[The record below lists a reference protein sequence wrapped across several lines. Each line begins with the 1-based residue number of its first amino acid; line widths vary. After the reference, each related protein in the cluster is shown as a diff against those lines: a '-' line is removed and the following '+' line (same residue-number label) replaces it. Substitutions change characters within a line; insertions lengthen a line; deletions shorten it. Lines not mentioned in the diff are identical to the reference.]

1 MRNTGRTLGW
11 LLVAALA
18 LPAAAAPVKT
28 ASISGLVRS
37 ATGVAQMGARVEV
50 FTSSTAEILTL
61 YTDERGQYYARDMA
75 PGKYFVKVSAAS
87 FLPTLRENVALRG
100 GAHLVVNL
108 TLNTLSEAI
117 QMLSPSRRP
126 LSEDD
131 DWKWTLRSNANR
143 PVLRLHDTGPLIV
156 VTRAGESENGVLKAS
171 VAFLAAADAGGL
183 GGPDVAT
190 AFSVQRS
197 LFSSGTLSLNGNVA
211 PGQGNPGAILRA
223 AYRHRLPNG
232 SAPEVALTV
241 RRFATIE
248 DAARYGALESLAL
261 SVSDTITLADFVE
274 VNLGG
279 ELQTVQYRGRASAM
293 RPFGSL
299 SVHLSPNTVARY
311 RYATSQPSTRL
322 AKGFDTAPADL
333 SESGPRMSLAGGA
346 PLLERARHHEV
357 SISRRLGDTNLQ
369 VAAFSD
375 TIAHPALTGIGEV
388 NAAQGDL
395 LPDVYSGTF
404 AYTGAHLETN
414 GLRAVVERKF
424 TDRIL
429 GTVTYAYGGVL
440 DLDGEEV
447 PWEQVR
453 DLMRTARRHAVTGKL
468 SGSLPG
474 AKTRWITSYK
484 WLSGSALTSVDM
496 FDASPGQADPYLN
509 IFIRQPI
516 PYSGSLPGQMEALV
530 DVRNLLAQGYIPV
543 IGQDGQTVYLVQ
555 SARSIRGGISFTF

>member
-1 MRNTGRTLGW
+1 MRTPGRTLGW
-11 LLVAALA
+11 LLVAALV
-18 LPAAAAPVKT
+18 LPAVAAPVKT
-28 ASISGLVRS
+28 ASISGQVRS

-50 FTSSTAEILTL
+50 FASSAAEILTL
-61 YTDERGQYYARDMA
+61 YTDERGHFYAKGIL
-75 PGKYFVKVSAAS
+75 PGKYFVKVSAPS
-87 FLPTLRENVALRG
+87 FLPTLRENVGLRG

-117 QMLSPSRRP
+117 QLLSPSRRP

-131 DWKWTLRSNANR
+131 DWKWTLRSTANR
-143 PVLRLHDTGPLIV
+143 PVLRLHDTGPLMV
-156 VTRAGESENGVLKAS
+156 VTRSDGSDDRVLKAS
-171 VAFLAAADAGGL
+171 VTFLAAADAGGI

-211 PGQGNPGAILRA
+211 PGQGNPAAILRA
-223 AYRHRLPNG
+223 AYRHRLSNG
-232 SAPEVALTV
+232 STPEVAVTV

-261 SVSDTITLADFVE
+261 SVSDTINVAEFLE
-274 VNLGG
+274 VSVGG
-279 ELQTVQYRGRASAM
+279 ELQTVQYRGRASAL

-299 SVHLSPNTVARY
+299 SVHLSPDTVARY
-311 RYATSQPSTRL
+311 RYATSQPNTRL

-357 SISRRLGDTNLQ
+357 SLSRRVGNTSLQ
-369 VAAFSD
+369 VAAYSD
-375 TIAHPALTGIGEV
+375 TIAHPALTGVGDV
-388 NAAQGDL
+388 NASGGNL

-404 AYTGAHLETN
+404 AYTGANLETN

-424 TDRIL
+424 SDRVL

-440 DLDGEEV
+440 DLEGEDV

-453 DLMRTARRHAVTGKL
+453 ELMQTARRHAVTGKL

-474 AKTRWITSYK
+474 AKTRWIASYK
-484 WLSGSALTSVDM
+484 WVSGSALTPVDM

-509 IFIRQPI
+509 FFIRQPI
-516 PYSGSLPGQMEALV
+516 PYSGSLPGQMEVLV

-543 IGQDGQTVYLVQ
+543 IGQDGETVYLVQ

>member
-1 MRNTGRTLGW
+1 MRNTGRKLGW

-18 LPAAAAPVKT
+18 LPAAAAPVKKT

-37 ATGVAQMGARVEV
+37 AAGVAQMGARVEV
-50 FTSSTAEILTL
+50 FASSTAEILTL
-61 YTDERGQYYARDMA
+61 YTDERGQYYARGIA

-131 DWKWTLRSNANR
+131 DWKWTLHSTANR

-156 VTRAGESENGVLKAS
+156 VRSGDSENGVLKAS
-171 VAFLAAADAGGL
+171 VAFLAAADVGGL

-211 PGQGNPGAILRA
+211 PGQGNPAAILRA
-223 AYRHRLPNG
+223 AYRHRLPYG

-261 SVSDTITLADFVE
+261 SVSDTITLAEFVE

-299 SVHLSPNTVARY
+299 SVHLSPDTVARY

-357 SISRRLGDTNLQ
+357 SISRRIGDTSVQL
-369 VAAFSD
+369 AAYSD
-375 TIAHPALTGIGEV
+375 TVAHPALTGIGEV
-388 NAAQGDL
+388 DASGGNL

-447 PWEQVR
+447 PWERVR
-453 DLMRTARRHAVTGKL
+453 DLMRTSRRHAVTGKL
-468 SGSLPG
+468 AGSLPG

-516 PYSGSLPGQMEALV
+516 PYSGSLPGQMEMLV
-530 DVRNLLAQGYIPV
+530 DVRNLLAQGYVPV
-543 IGQDGQTVYLVQ
+543 IGQDGETVYLVQ

>member
-1 MRNTGRTLGW
+1 MRTPGRTLGW
-11 LLVAALA
+11 LLMAALV

-28 ASISGLVRS
+28 ASISGQVRS

-50 FTSSTAEILTL
+50 FASSAAEILTL
-61 YTDERGQYYARDMA
+61 YTDERGHFYAKGIL
-75 PGKYFVKVSAAS
+75 PGKYFVKVSAPS
-87 FLPTLRENVALRG
+87 FLPTLRENVGLRG

-117 QMLSPSRRP
+117 QLLSPSRRP

-131 DWKWTLRSNANR
+131 DWKWTLRSTANR
-143 PVLRLHDTGPLIV
+143 PVLRLHDTGPLMV
-156 VTRAGESENGVLKAS
+156 VTRSDGSDDRVLKAS
-171 VAFLAAADAGGL
+171 VTFLAAADAGGI

-211 PGQGNPGAILRA
+211 PGQGNPAAILRA
-223 AYRHRLPNG
+223 AYRHRLSNG
-232 SAPEVALTV
+232 STPEVAVTV

-261 SVSDTITLADFVE
+261 SVSDTINVAEFLE
-274 VNLGG
+274 VSVGG
-279 ELQTVQYRGRASAM
+279 ELQTVQYRGRASAL

-299 SVHLSPNTVARY
+299 SVHLSPDTVARY
-311 RYATSQPSTRL
+311 RYATSQPNTRL

-357 SISRRLGDTNLQ
+357 SLSRRVGNTSLQ
-369 VAAFSD
+369 VAAYSD
-375 TIAHPALTGIGEV
+375 TIAHPALTGVGDV
-388 NAAQGDL
+388 NASGGNL

-404 AYTGAHLETN
+404 AYTGANLETN

-424 TDRIL
+424 SDRVL

-440 DLDGEEV
+440 DLEGEDV

-453 DLMRTARRHAVTGKL
+453 ELMQTARRHAVAGKL

-474 AKTRWITSYK
+474 AKTRWIASYK
-484 WLSGSALTSVDM
+484 WVSGSALTPVDM

-509 IFIRQPI
+509 FFIRQPI
-516 PYSGSLPGQMEALV
+516 PYSGSLPGQMEVLV

-543 IGQDGQTVYLVQ
+543 IGQDGETVYLVQ

>member
-11 LLVAALA
+11 LLLAAFA

-61 YTDERGQYYARDMA
+61 YTDERGQYYAKGMV
-75 PGKYFVKVSAAS
+75 PGRYFVKVSASS

-131 DWKWTLRSNANR
+131 DWKWTLQSTANR

-156 VTRAGESENGVLKAS
+156 VTRAGDSENGVLKAS
-171 VAFLAAADAGGL
+171 VAFLAAADSGGL

-211 PGQGNPGAILRA
+211 PGQGNPAAILRA

-261 SVSDTITLADFVE
+261 SVSDTITVAEFVE
-274 VNLGG
+274 VSLGG

-293 RPFGSL
+293 RPFGSV
-299 SVHLSPNTVARY
+299 SVHLSPDTVARY

-357 SISRRLGDTNLQ
+357 SISHRMGNTNLQ

-375 TIAHPALTGIGEV
+375 TLAHPALTGIGDV

-440 DLDGEEV
+440 DLDGEDV
-447 PWEQVR
+447 AWEQVR
-453 DLMRTARRHAVTGKL
+453 DLMRTARRHAVTGKVA
-468 SGSLPG
+468 GSLPG
-474 AKTRWITSYK
+474 AKTRWIASYK
-484 WLSGSALTSVDM
+484 WLSGSALTPVDM

-516 PYSGSLPGQMEALV
+516 PYSGSLPGQMEVLV
-530 DVRNLLAQGYIPV
+530 DVRNLLAQGYVPV
-543 IGQDGQTVYLVQ
+543 IGQDGETVYLVQ

>member
-1 MRNTGRTLGW
+1 MRNSGRTLGW

-18 LPAAAAPVKT
+18 LPALAAPVKT

-50 FTSSTAEILTL
+50 FTSATSEILTL
-61 YTDERGQYYARDMA
+61 YTDERGQYYAKGIA
-75 PGKYFVKVSAAS
+75 PGKYFVKVSASS

-126 LSEDD
+126 LAEDD
-131 DWKWTLRSNANR
+131 DWKWTLRSTANR
-143 PVLRLHDTGPLIV
+143 PVLRLHDSGPLIV
-156 VTRAGESENGVLKAS
+156 VTRSDEPNDGVLKAS

-190 AFSVQRS
+190 AFSVERS

-211 PGQGNPGAILRA
+211 PGQGNPAAILRA

-248 DAARYGALESLAL
+248 DAARYGALESMAL
-261 SVSDTITLADFVE
+261 SVSDTVTLAEFVE
-274 VNLGG
+274 VNVGG
-279 ELQTVQYRGRASAM
+279 ELQTVQYRGRASAL
-293 RPFGSL
+293 RPFGGV

-311 RYATSQPSTRL
+311 RYATSQPNTRL

-333 SESGPRMSLAGGA
+333 SESGPRMSLSGGV
-346 PLLERARHHEV
+346 PLLERGRHHEV
-357 SISRRLGDTNLQ
+357 SISRRMGETSVQ

-375 TIAHPALTGIGEV
+375 TLIHPALTGIGDV
-388 NAAQGDL
+388 NAAGGNL

-404 AYTGAHLETN
+404 AYTGSHLETN

-424 TDRIL
+424 SDRIV
-429 GTVTYAYGGVL
+429 GTATYAYGGAL
-440 DLDGEEV
+440 NLEGEDV

-453 DLMRTARRHAVTGKL
+453 ALMRTVRRHAVTGKVA
-468 SGSLPG
+468 GSLPG
-474 AKTRWITSYK
+474 ARTRWIASYK
-484 WLSGSALTSVDM
+484 WISGPALTPVDM
-496 FDASPGQADPYLN
+496 FDASPGQADPYFNL
-509 IFIRQPI
+509 FIRQPI
-516 PYSGSLPGQMEALV
+516 PYSGSLPGQMEMLV
-530 DVRNLLAQGYIPV
+530 DVRNLLAQGYVPV
-543 IGQDGQTVYLVQ
+543 LGQDGETVYLVQ

>member
-1 MRNTGRTLGW
+1 MRTSGRTLGW

-18 LPAAAAPVKT
+18 LPAMAAPLKT

-37 ATGVAQMGARVEV
+37 AAGVAQMGARVEI
-50 FTSSTAEILTL
+50 FASSTSDMLTL
-61 YTDERGQYYARDMA
+61 YTDDRGQYYARGIA
-75 PGKYFVKVSAAS
+75 PGKYFVKVSAPS

-117 QMLSPSRRP
+117 QLLSPSRQP
-126 LSEDD
+126 VSEDD
-131 DWKWTLRSNANR
+131 DWKWTLRSTANR
-143 PVLRLHDTGPLIV
+143 PVLRLHDSGAV
-156 VTRAGESENGVLKAS
+156 VVSRPGESEERLLKAS
-171 VAFLAAADAGGL
+171 IAFLAAADVGGL

-190 AFSVQRS
+190 AFSVERS

-211 PGQGNPGAILRA
+211 PGQGNPAAIVRA

-248 DAARYGALESLAL
+248 DAVRYGALESLAL
-261 SVSDTITLADFVE
+261 SLSDTIVLAEFVE

-279 ELQTVQYRGRASAM
+279 ELQAVQYRGRASAV
-293 RPFGSL
+293 RPFGGL
-299 SVHLSPNTVARY
+299 SVHLSPDTVARY
-311 RYATSQPSTRL
+311 RYATSQPTTRL

-333 SESGPRMSLAGGA
+333 SESGPRLSLAGDA
-346 PLLERARHHEV
+346 PLLERAQHHEV
-357 SISRRLGDTNLQ
+357 SISRRLGSTSVQL
-369 VAAFSD
+369 AAYSD
-375 TIAHPALTGIGEV
+375 SIANPALTGIGEMNV
-388 NAAQGDL
+388 LEGGV

-404 AYTGAHLETN
+404 AYTGAGLRTN
-414 GLRAVVERKF
+414 GLRAVVERNF
-424 TDRIL
+424 SQRVV
-429 GTVTYAYGGVL
+429 GTVAYAYGGVL
-440 DLDGEEV
+440 DLRGENV

-453 DLMRTARRHAVTGKL
+453 ELMRTARRHAVTGKL

-484 WLSGSALTSVDM
+484 WVSGSALTPVDP
-496 FDASPGQADPYLN
+496 FDVSPGQADPYLN

-516 PYSGSLPGQMEALV
+516 PYSGSMPGQMEVLV
-530 DVRNLLAQGYIPV
+530 DVRNLLAQGYVPV
-543 IGQDGQTVYLVQ
+543 VGQDGETVYLVQ
-555 SARSIRGGISFTF
+555 SARSIRGGVSFTF

>member
-1 MRNTGRTLGW
+1 MRITGRTLGW
-11 LLVAALA
+11 LLMAALV
-18 LPAAAAPVKT
+18 LPAVAAPVKT

-37 ATGVAQMGARVEV
+37 ATGVVQMGARVEV

-61 YTDERGQYYARDMA
+61 YTDERGQYYARGLV
-75 PGKYFVKVSAAS
+75 PGKYFVKVSASS
-87 FLPTLRENVALRG
+87 FLPTLRENVGLRG

-131 DWKWTLRSNANR
+131 DWKWTLRSTANR

-156 VTRAGESENGVLKAS
+156 VTRAGDSENGVLKAS
-171 VAFLAAADAGGL
+171 VAFLAAADVGGL

-211 PGQGNPGAILRA
+211 PGQGNPAAILRA
-223 AYRHRLPNG
+223 AYRHRLRDG
-232 SAPEVALTV
+232 STPEVALTV

-248 DAARYGALESLAL
+248 DAVRYGALESLAL
-261 SVSDTITLADFVE
+261 SVSDTITVAEFVE

-279 ELQTVQYRGRASAM
+279 ELQTVQYRGRASAL

-346 PLLERARHHEV
+346 PLLERARHHEL
-357 SISRRLGDTNLQ
+357 SISRRIGETSLQ

-375 TIAHPALTGIGEV
+375 TLAHPALTGIGDV

-440 DLDGEEV
+440 DLEGEEV

-453 DLMRTARRHAVTGKL
+453 ALMRTARRHAVTGKL
-468 SGSLPG
+468 AGSLPG
-474 AKTRWITSYK
+474 AKTRWIASYK

-509 IFIRQPI
+509 IFLRQPI

-530 DVRNLLAQGYIPV
+530 DVRNLLAQGYVPV

>member
-1 MRNTGRTLGW
+1 M
-11 LLVAALA
+11 AALV

-28 ASISGLVRS
+28 ASISGQVRS

-50 FTSSTAEILTL
+50 FASSAAEILTL
-61 YTDERGQYYARDMA
+61 YTDERGHFYAKGIL
-75 PGKYFVKVSAAS
+75 PGKYFVKVSAPS
-87 FLPTLRENVALRG
+87 FLPTLRENVGLRG

-117 QMLSPSRRP
+117 QLLSPSRRP

-131 DWKWTLRSNANR
+131 DWKWTLRSTANR
-143 PVLRLHDTGPLIV
+143 PVLRLHDTGPLMV
-156 VTRAGESENGVLKAS
+156 VTRSDGSDDRVLKAS
-171 VAFLAAADAGGL
+171 VTFLAAADAGGI

-211 PGQGNPGAILRA
+211 PGQGNPAAILRA
-223 AYRHRLPNG
+223 AYRHRLSNG
-232 SAPEVALTV
+232 STPEVAVTV

-261 SVSDTITLADFVE
+261 SVSDTINVAEFLE
-274 VNLGG
+274 VSVGG
-279 ELQTVQYRGRASAM
+279 ELQTVQYRGRASAL

-299 SVHLSPNTVARY
+299 SVHLSPDTVARY
-311 RYATSQPSTRL
+311 RYATSQPNTRL

-357 SISRRLGDTNLQ
+357 SLSRRVGNTSLQ
-369 VAAFSD
+369 VAAYSD
-375 TIAHPALTGIGEV
+375 TIAHPALTGVGDV
-388 NAAQGDL
+388 NASGGNL

-404 AYTGAHLETN
+404 AYTGANLETN

-424 TDRIL
+424 SDRVL

-440 DLDGEEV
+440 DLEGEDV

-453 DLMRTARRHAVTGKL
+453 ELMQTARRHAVAGKL

-474 AKTRWITSYK
+474 AKTRWIASYK
-484 WLSGSALTSVDM
+484 WVSGSALTPVDM

-509 IFIRQPI
+509 FFIRQPI
-516 PYSGSLPGQMEALV
+516 PYSGSLPGQMEVLV

-543 IGQDGQTVYLVQ
+543 IGQDGETVYLVQ

>member
-18 LPAAAAPVKT
+18 LPAVAAPVKT

-61 YTDERGQYYARDMA
+61 YTDERGQYYARGMV

-131 DWKWTLRSNANR
+131 DWKWTLRSTANR

-156 VTRAGESENGVLKAS
+156 VTRAGDSEKGVLKAS

-211 PGQGNPGAILRA
+211 PGQGNPAAILRA
-223 AYRHRLPNG
+223 AYRHRLANG
-232 SAPEVALTV
+232 STPEVALTV

-261 SVSDTITLADFVE
+261 SVSDTITLAEFVE

-279 ELQTVQYRGRASAM
+279 ELQTVQYRGRASAL

-357 SISRRLGDTNLQ
+357 SISRRLGDTSLQ

-388 NAAQGDL
+388 NASQGDL

-404 AYTGAHLETN
+404 AYTGAHLDTN

-453 DLMRTARRHAVTGKL
+453 DLMRTTRRHAVTGKVA
-468 SGSLPG
+468 GSLPG
-474 AKTRWITSYK
+474 AKTRWIASYK
-484 WLSGSALTSVDM
+484 WLSGSALTTVDM

-530 DVRNLLAQGYIPV
+530 DVRNLLAQGYVPV